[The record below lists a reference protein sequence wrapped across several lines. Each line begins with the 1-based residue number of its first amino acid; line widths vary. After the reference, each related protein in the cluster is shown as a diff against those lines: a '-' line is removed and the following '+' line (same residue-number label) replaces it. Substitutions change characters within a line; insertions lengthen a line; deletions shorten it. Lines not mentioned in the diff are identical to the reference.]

1 MAQKKV
7 PAPFKPSI
15 SSDLDTSNFA
25 DEFTRMPADYSPAAT
40 PAANTTCP
48 FKVCWPLKA
57 LIVCSLMIA
66 HRVRRVFQGL
76 LFSGV
81 YTRLLLQS
89 AAFSV
94 GGDDSFLETADV
106 Y

>member
-1 MAQKKV
+1 
-7 PAPFKPSI
+7 
-15 SSDLDTSNFA
+15 
-25 DEFTRMPADYSPAAT
+25 
-40 PAANTTCP
+40 
-48 FKVCWPLKA
+48 
-57 LIVCSLMIA
+57 MIA